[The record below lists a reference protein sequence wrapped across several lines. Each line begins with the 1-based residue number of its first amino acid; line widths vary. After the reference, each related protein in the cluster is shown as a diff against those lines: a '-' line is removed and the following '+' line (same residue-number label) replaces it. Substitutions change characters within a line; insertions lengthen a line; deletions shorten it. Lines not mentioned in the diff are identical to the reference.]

1 MWNEAWSLEINMVYA
16 SYLTSSQTNC
26 IFAAGGAKVPTQE
39 KKKTEDVRKLANI
52 RKTPKHYKVI
62 A

>member
-1 MWNEAWSLEINMVYA
+1 MWNEAWSLEINMAYA

-39 KKKTEDVRKLANI
+39 KKKRLKMLGS
-52 RKTPKHYKVI
+52 
-62 A
+62 

>member
-1 MWNEAWSLEINMVYA
+1 MWNEAWSLEINMAYA

-39 KKKTEDVRKLANI
+39 KKKDWRC
-52 RKTPKHYKVI
+52 
-62 A
+62 